1 MEGITLSQNALRG
14 LGVMRFAEM
23 LIRLGISYATDEAV
37 QAADRIA
44 QFIALHAEK
53 ASKALCEV

>member
-14 LGVMRFAEM
+14 LGVMGFAEM

-37 QAADRIA
+37 QAADKIA
-44 QFIALHAEK
+44 QFIALQAEK